1 VSGSWDRTLR
11 LWDLGSGQ
19 TIRPLKG
26 HRDAVFA
33 VAVMADGRHAL
44 SASGDR
50 TLMLWGLKNGQ
61 VVGALVG
68 HAHAV
73 LGVAVAPDG
82 QRAVSASRDRTLRL
96 WDLESGAEIAIFTA
110 DISMSSCTFA
120 RDGRTI
126 VAGDGF
132 GRLHFLRLVELDETK
147 SAFGD
152 TKIQLLHRYEQ
163 ASSSSSSTDS

>member
-82 QRAVSASRDRTLRL
+82 QRAVSASNDRTLRL
-96 WDLESGAEIAIFTA
+96 WDLKRARRSARSKAI
-110 DISMSSCTFA
+110 
-120 RDGRTI
+120 RT
-126 VAGDGF
+126 GLEPW
-132 GRLHFLRLVELDETK
+132 R
-147 SAFGD
+147 
-152 TKIQLLHRYEQ
+152 
-163 ASSSSSSTDS
+163 